1 MDAVGI
7 IQGRCI
13 WFRPFVLLWGFVTN
27 KVMNSTIETTA
38 FKVVDYRGQGFCP
51 DVKLSKA
58 IEGNLSP
65 GHGHKIFDD
74 LFGDNRCLSN
84 SPAANEYFMRTV
96 GKLDGHLRIV

>member
-7 IQGRCI
+7 IQRWCI
-13 WFRPFVLLWGFVTN
+13 RFRPFVLLWGFVTN
-27 KVMNSTIETTA
+27 KVMNATVETTA
-38 FKVVDYRGQGFCP
+38 FKVVNDRGQGFCP
-51 DVKLSKA
+51 DVKISKA

-74 LFGDNRCLSN
+74 LLCDDRCLSN
-84 SPAANEYFMRTV
+84 SPAANEYFVWTV